1 MELKKFF
8 GKTLEAVKKSARQMY
23 GDDFIVLDTSPPDKH
38 QKAGI
43 TVMAAKRGAGENG
56 RDSSKESGDKGAGWR
71 EPRDDGANTKGSYD
85 ESSGRNL
92 TDGDSGE
99 GDSSSKMDGEAG
111 DDRSGSRN
119 RSGSKKRPDGR
130 GTRSKAGRT
139 RHRKRDKLGRF
150 VKQNRDEAVH
160 DDEHPTPDDP
170 SAGRSAGRAA
180 AGKKSSSS
188 SNLEALRKYAEKQE
202 LRSVPMAEEE
212 MSSAPMT
219 YSRASIRRQTP
230 HNMMDQLEQSEAGA
244 DSVQPK
250 NGAARNVRA
259 ENETVQPKNRAA
271 QNVGAENET
280 VQPKNGAVR
289 NGSHNSDRTGTDLT
303 NVSQKFEPR
312 NLQSNGAHAGPGQSA
327 MRRDRQ
333 EEAALHKRFDKL
345 EKLLGSSLIS
355 SNFDYV
361 SHPAFQQLV
370 QTGISTSVIA
380 RWFSSIIKQGV
391 DPYDQPETF
400 MVKLSGIIREAI
412 NRPAE
417 GEPHKY
423 LLFTG
428 PSGSGKTHLIMKL
441 ALHDDFMADRK
452 VGVISLLPQGKESE
466 LYYTVMEPFCKD
478 RGIPWFPVRNG
489 REVTRL
495 LEEWESYDHLLIDTP
510 SISTEQDHSF
520 RQYWKLRQLVT
531 PLAPLEVHYVVN
543 AALSRFY
550 FQQSLATHHPLLPDY
565 VAITHLDEISQWGPI
580 IPFLDEMG
588 CAARYVSTG
597 SSVPYSL
604 KEFNP
609 AWFAQ
614 QVLDEP

>member
-1 MELKKFF
+1 
-8 GKTLEAVKKSARQMY
+8 
-23 GDDFIVLDTSPPDKH
+23 
-38 QKAGI
+38 
-43 TVMAAKRGAGENG
+43 MAAKRGAGENG

-71 EPRDDGANTKGSYD
+71 EPRDEGANTKGSYD

-119 RSGSKKRPDGR
+119 RSGSQNRPDRR
-130 GTRSKAGRT
+130 GTRFKAGRT

-212 MSSAPMT
+212 MRSVPMAEEEMSSAPMT

-259 ENETVQPKNRAA
+259 ENETAQPKNGAVR
-271 QNVGAENET
+271 NVSAENET
-280 VQPKNGAVR
+280 VQPKNGAVK
-289 NGSHNSDRTGTDLT
+289 NGSHDSDRTGTDLT

-312 NLQSNGAHAGPGQSA
+312 NLQSNAAHAGPGQSA

-333 EEAALHKRFDKL
+333 EVAALHNRFDKL

-355 SNFDYV
+355 SNCDYV

-370 QTGISTSVIA
+370 HTGISTSVIA
-380 RWFSSIIKQGV
+380 RWFSSLIKQGV

-466 LYYTVMEPFCKD
+466 FYYTVMEPFCKD

-489 REVTRL
+489 KEVTRL

-565 VAITHLDEISQWGPI
+565 VAITHLDEISQWRPI

-614 QVLDEP
+614 QVLGEP

>member
-43 TVMAAKRGAGENG
+43 TVMAAKRGAGKNG

-71 EPRDDGANTKGSYD
+71 EPRDEGANTKGSYD

-119 RSGSKKRPDGR
+119 RSGSQNRPDRR
-130 GTRSKAGRT
+130 GTRFKAGRT

-230 HNMMDQLEQSEAGA
+230 HNIKDHAGIREPE
-244 DSVQPK
+244 D
-250 NGAARNVRA
+250 
-259 ENETVQPKNRAA
+259 ETVQPKNGAA
-271 QNVGAENET
+271 QNVGAENEA

-303 NVSQKFEPR
+303 NVSQRFEPR
-312 NLQSNGAHAGPGQSA
+312 NLQSNGSHTGPGQSA

-333 EEAALHKRFDKL
+333 EVAALHKRFDKL

-400 MVKLSGIIREAI
+400 MVKLSGIIRETI
-412 NRPAE
+412 NLPAE

-428 PSGSGKTHLIMKL
+428 PSGSGKTHLIKKL

-466 LYYTVMEPFCKD
+466 FYYTVMEPFCKD

-489 REVTRL
+489 KEVTRL